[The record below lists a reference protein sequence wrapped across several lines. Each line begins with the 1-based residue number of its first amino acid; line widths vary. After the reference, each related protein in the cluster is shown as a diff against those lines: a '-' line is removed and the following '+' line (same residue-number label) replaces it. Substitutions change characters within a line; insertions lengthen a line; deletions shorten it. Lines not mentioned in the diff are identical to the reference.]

1 MSTSGRSSSSVGHMF
16 SQSVNYMVTR
26 VLYDQ
31 FRALNEDF
39 SRAVGSGGEFR
50 GSVREFRRRHQ
61 RLSESV
67 QNADRFIMISNVAG
81 FCFQIANLIVVLYCT
96 IFFRD
101 ETILRSALP
110 AFLYVVWLVMTL
122 FVLTLTAGQGIA
134 VNNVVR
140 VSVLYTNTYLRL

>member
-1 MSTSGRSSSSVGHMF
+1 
-16 SQSVNYMVTR
+16 MVIR

-39 SRAVGSGGEFR
+39 RRAVGSGGEFR

-67 QNADRFIMISNVAG
+67 QNADRFVMISNVAG
-81 FCFQIANLIVVLYCT
+81 FCFQIANLILVLYCT

-101 ETILRSALP
+101 ETILQSALH
-110 AFLYVVWLVMTL
+110 AFVYVVWLVTIL
-122 FVLTLTAGQGIA
+122 FSLTLTAGQGIA
-134 VNNVVR
+134 VNIVVRSGLFTRINVVLSASTSGSR
-140 VSVLYTNTYLRL
+140 HSN